1 MLRKKRGQSTL
12 EYALIIAMV
21 IAALLV
27 LQNYMR
33 RGVTGRLKAS
43 TDEIGR
49 QFDTT
54 GNFTT
59 AYKLESNGMTTT
71 TEERAPGGIINTSIA
86 NNSET
91 VTRSEYETWG
101 NQSATQKF

>member
-1 MLRKKRGQSTL
+1 
-12 EYALIIAMV
+12 MV

-33 RGVTGRLKAS
+33 RGVAGRLKAS
-43 TDEIGR
+43 TDEIGK

-54 GNFTT
+54 GNYTT
-59 AYKLESNGMTTT
+59 AYKLQSAGNTTT
-71 TEERAPGGIINTSIA
+71 TEARAPGGVINTSIA
-86 NNSET
+86 NTSET

-101 NQSATQKF
+101 NQTTAQHY